1 MRAHRR
7 EIPTTLNN
15 RIELYSSSV
24 FLYNHEDGVCLVA
37 YQAKRNKKKT
47 VMLLSSTHTENSVTT
62 DECKNPLMILD
73 HNQRKGGVE
82 MLDKNLEKFSCQRKT
97 VRRPSLSFYNM
108 VDAAANNAYT
118 LMKKS
123 GRYSKSKKCFL
134 KNLSFQLAK
143 SAVENRL
150 RLSIQK
156 YGVRDAAAQI
166 DFSIPTESNVTPCP
180 TVSSHQERC
189 RVCKKQTRSRCRPAP
204 G

>member
-1 MRAHRR
+1 
-7 EIPTTLNN
+7 
-15 RIELYSSSV
+15 
-24 FLYNHEDGVCLVA
+24 
-37 YQAKRNKKKT
+37 
-47 VMLLSSTHTENSVTT
+47 
-62 DECKNPLMILD
+62 
-73 HNQRKGGVE
+73 

-189 RVCKKQTRSRCRPAP
+189 RVCKTQTRSRCRPGARIAWKWGINKFGGAQKVHCFECKRVDQKP
-204 G
+204 NVFIPNFHKFWGED